1 MSSLLHLLGAAV
13 LALLLLGLAGCGKT
27 PSKPA
32 AVQGRVSY
40 RGALLPGGTIVFTP
54 DTARGGSGP
63 LARAEIQPDGTYS
76 LRTEDQAGA
85 YPGWYR
91 VTVACFQGAPGTVP
105 RSLLPTAYLDP
116 EMSGLAREV
125 KADQDNTLD
134 INLD

>member
-1 MSSLLHLLGAAV
+1 MSNLLQILGAV
-13 LALLLLGLAGCGKT
+13 VVALLLFSLAGCGKT
-27 PSKPA
+27 PTQPA

-40 RGALLPGGTIVFTP
+40 RGMPLPGGTIVFTP

-63 LARAEIQPDGTYS
+63 LARAEIQSDGTYT
-76 LRTEDQAGA
+76 LRTDDHAGA

-125 KADQDNTLD
+125 KAGQDNTLD